1 MDDFT
6 LTQQTPDNDCTI
18 GDRVIFIAL
27 GFGIQLGNIG
37 TITEEEF
44 DKRKK
49 IYRQTILW
57 DNGFLDKYHYKA
69 SGTVARYSD
78 PLKVG
83 DRIIDEEGL
92 ESEIS
97 LISDSCINTKS
108 PDRITSYN
116 LELGKPNIKKVPNV
130 KNDNIP
136 DLPIRSGSGGKRSG
150 AGRPATGR
158 KLRKTIN
165 LDSDYAAKLPDLK
178 MLCDLL
184 DEFRSVSDASFTS
197 PRSQKLREFFKKF
210 DALPKIV

>member
-1 MDDFT
+1 MLDFT

-27 GFGIQLGNIG
+27 GFGRELGSIG

-49 IYRQTILW
+49 IIRQTIIW
-57 DNGFLDKYHYKA
+57 DDGIIDKYHYKA

-83 DRIIDEEGL
+83 DRIIDEDGL
-92 ESEIS
+92 EAEIS
-97 LISDSCINTKS
+97 LISDACINTKS

-116 LELGKPNIKKVPNV
+116 LDLAKPNIKKVSNL
-130 KNDNIP
+130 KNDIP

-158 KLRKTIN
+158 KSRKTIN